1 MPMQRNP
8 AFLQSSAYAS
18 RLYVR
23 RRVDVRARLLARP
36 PADGR
41 IVVVHGRTVDL
52 SRSGAGVTLT
62 RELASGSEVVLCL
75 QLPGIGNPLCL
86 RAVIRR
92 RHGFR
97 AGLEFVSPTAEQR
110 LLLCRFCHA

>member
-8 AFLQSSAYAS
+8 VFLQSPAYAS
-18 RLYVR
+18 RLYSR
-23 RRVDVRARLLARP
+23 RRVDVRARVLARQQ
-36 PADGR
+36 ADGH
-41 IVVVHGRTVDL
+41 IVVVQGRTVDL

-62 RELASGSEVVLCL
+62 RELASGTEVVLCL
-75 QLPGIGNPLCL
+75 QLPGIADPLFL

-97 AGLEFVSPTAEQR
+97 AGLEFVEPTAEQR

>member
-1 MPMQRNP
+1 MTMLRN
-8 AFLQSSAYAS
+8 AAYLQNPTYAS
-18 RLYVR
+18 RLYSR
-23 RRVDVRARLLARP
+23 RLVDVRAQLLARRQ
-36 PADGR
+36 ADGR

-62 RELASGSEVVLCL
+62 RELASGTEVVLCL
-75 QLPGIGNPLCL
+75 QLPGIGEPLCL

-97 AGLEFVSPTAEQR
+97 AGLEFVEPTAEQR